1 MKNSIIAIESPEA
14 EVDDDDFVDDL
25 EEVTDVVHRYHA
37 ADEGAAAIHQPA
49 APGTGNKSSWCLRMT
64 FC

>member
-1 MKNSIIAIESPEA
+1 MVKNSIIAIESPEA

-37 ADEGAAAIHQPA
+37 TDEGAAAAPRLA
-49 APGTGNKSSWCLRMT
+49 ALGAGTL
-64 FC
+64 